1 MDYCST
7 CRRTLNGALVCPG
20 CGAYAPDIA
29 PAGARPHGGF
39 AATGTARQAWRAQEF
54 PAANEFPAPEPYAGT
69 RGPGSAPIGGSAF
82 VDMEPRPEAG
92 TEAGAEAS
100 GTDASDGLDGTASTG
115 QGRAARRRQLA
126 RWKKNRR
133 RALAATAV
141 ALVGGGL
148 TVAALPSGK
157 PSTSHAHAAP
167 PPEPVTAETPRT
179 VPTGS
184 STERPDTTGARHP
197 GSRPPTTTG
206 RQQNATGATSP
217 SAAATSRQQD
227 TGATVRSTA
236 PANTGQQTTPPPA
249 QGTHAGDAEA
259 PAAVTPPAPATT
271 APASNDAPSTGTGT
285 GTPILGI
292 LPTSP
297 PGQPSSPVQVCL
309 IGVCIG

>member
-7 CRRTLNGALVCPG
+7 CRRNLNGALVCPG

-29 PAGARPHGGF
+29 PVGARPHGGF
-39 AATGTARQAWRAQEF
+39 ADTGTARQAWRPQEF
-54 PAANEFPAPEPYAGT
+54 PASDPYFGT
-69 RGPGSAPIGGSAF
+69 RHAGAAPTGLSAF
-82 VDMEPRPEAG
+82 DDTEEQAG
-92 TEAGAEAS
+92 PAAS
-100 GTDASDGLDGTASTG
+100 RTDSDDGDGLDGTASTG

-167 PPEPVTAETPRT
+167 PPEPVTAETSRT

-184 STERPDTTGARHP
+184 STEQPDTTGARHP

-206 RQQNATGATSP
+206 RQQNATGVTPP

-227 TGATVRSTA
+227 TGATVLPTA
-236 PANTGQQTTPPPA
+236 PAGTGQHTTPSPA
-249 QGTHAGDAEA
+249 QGTHAGNAEA
-259 PAAVTPPAPATT
+259 PAAVTTPAPETT
-271 APASNDAPSTGTGT
+271 APAGSDDAPGTGTGT